1 MTKAQILVV
10 EDDNIVVMELRDRL
24 QSLGYA
30 VVAVTS
36 CGEEA
41 IRKAGETRPDLALM
55 DIRLKGEMDGVEAA
69 EEIRDRFNIPVVYLT
84 ALADEGTLQRA
95 KVAEPYGYII
105 KPFDERELR
114 TSIEVALHRHKLEAA
129 LRESER
135 HYRLLAEN
143 VSDVIWIIDMNLQ
156 LTYISPSVSR
166 LRGYDV
172 EEAMAQ
178 TMEERLTPASFEVA
192 TKAFAGASAVDSM
205 ERGGLSGPQTLE
217 LEFTCKDGSTV
228 WTEVKVTLLRDSN
241 GQPTG
246 ILGVTRDITERKQA
260 EEELRR
266 LSRAVE
272 QSPSTVVITDTQGN
286 IEYVN
291 PKFTQITGYTAKEVL
306 GQNPRLLKSGEQ
318 PLEFYKDLWD
328 TITSGREWRGEFVNR
343 KKDGELYSEFASIS
357 PIRNLA
363 GVITHFVKVA
373 EDITERKRME
383 ETLRESE
390 EKYRDLV
397 ENMND
402 VIYAVDRDGVLTY
415 VSSAI
420 ESFMGYRRSEVI
432 GHHFR
437 EFIYQEDLP
446 RLKESFQSIFSGR
459 VTANE
464 YRVVTKS
471 GEMRWMRTSSRPV
484 FEGNRVIGVQGVL
497 ADITERKQA
506 EEALRQYTVELKARN
521 EELDAFAHT
530 VAHDLKGPLAPLIGT
545 AEVLEVD
552 YALLPGQKLQEYLR
566 MISQFGHKMG
576 RIIDE
581 LLLLAEVRR
590 VEELTMEPLNI
601 ARTVAEAQ
609 GRVAYLIE
617 EHQAEIIS
625 PDAWPVALGYGP
637 WVEEVWANY
646 LSNAIQYGGRPPR
659 VELGVT
665 EQADGMV
672 RFWVRDNGPGLT
684 PEEQARLF
692 TPFTQLAQVRARG
705 HGLGLSIVRRIV
717 ERLGGQ
723 VGVESE
729 IGRGSVF
736 TFTLPGMDS

>member
-1 MTKAQILVV
+1 MAKAQILVV
-10 EDDNIVVMELRDRL
+10 EDDNIVVMELQDRL

-30 VVAVTS
+30 VVAVAS

-41 IRKAGETRPDLALM
+41 IRKAGETHPDLVLM

-114 TSIEVALHRHKLEAA
+114 TSIVVALHRHKLEAA

-143 VSDVIWIIDMNLQ
+143 VSDVIWTMDMNLQ
-156 LTYISPSVSR
+156 LTCISPSVSR
-166 LRGYDV
+166 LRGYNV

-192 TKAFAGASAVDSM
+192 TKAFAGALVVDSM
-205 ERGGLSGPQTLE
+205 ERGGLSGSQTLE

-246 ILGVTRDITERKQA
+246 ILGVTRDITERK
-260 EEELRR
+260 R
-266 LSRAVE
+266 
-272 QSPSTVVITDTQGN
+272 
-286 IEYVN
+286 
-291 PKFTQITGYTAKEVL
+291 
-306 GQNPRLLKSGEQ
+306 
-318 PLEFYKDLWD
+318 
-328 TITSGREWRGEFVNR
+328 
-343 KKDGELYSEFASIS
+343 
-357 PIRNLA
+357 
-363 GVITHFVKVA
+363 
-373 EDITERKRME
+373 
-383 ETLRESE
+383 
-390 EKYRDLV
+390 
-397 ENMND
+397 
-402 VIYAVDRDGVLTY
+402 
-415 VSSAI
+415 
-420 ESFMGYRRSEVI
+420 
-432 GHHFR
+432 
-437 EFIYQEDLP
+437 
-446 RLKESFQSIFSGR
+446 
-459 VTANE
+459 
-464 YRVVTKS
+464 
-471 GEMRWMRTSSRPV
+471 
-484 FEGNRVIGVQGVL
+484 
-497 ADITERKQA
+497 A
-506 EEALRQYTVELKARN
+506 EEALRQYTVELEARN

-530 VAHDLKGPLAPLIGT
+530 VAHNLKGPLAPLIGI

-552 YALLPGQKLQEYLR
+552 YASLPGQKLQEYLC

-581 LLLLAEVRR
+581 LLLLAEVHRM
-590 VEELTMEPLNI
+590 EELTMEPLNI

-625 PDAWPVALGYGP
+625 PGTWPVALGYGP

-729 IGRGSVF
+729 IGQGSVF
-736 TFTLPGMDS
+736 TFTLPGVGS